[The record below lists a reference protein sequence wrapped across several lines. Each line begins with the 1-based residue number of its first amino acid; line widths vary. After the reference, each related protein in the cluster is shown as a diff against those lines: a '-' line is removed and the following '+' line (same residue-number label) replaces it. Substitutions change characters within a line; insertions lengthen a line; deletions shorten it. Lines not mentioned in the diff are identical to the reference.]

1 MVLVVRH
8 CAEQNAVAVL
18 DERVVVFTRRAKLT
32 AACLDVIEAESEAI
46 ARRPARPVGLLAVI
60 PASAGLS
67 DGATLERQRQLLKH
81 IRIDPQTYFAYV
93 VTGDDIHASV
103 IRATVRVAMLGR
115 RMMNLSEHVD
125 AAAGWLGGRLS
136 IAPST
141 LKDVVDQLQRSMT
154 SATSSTSQT

>member
-1 MVLVVRH
+1 
-8 CAEQNAVAVL
+8 
-18 DERVVVFTRRAKLT
+18 
-32 AACLDVIEAESEAI
+32 
-46 ARRPARPVGLLAVI
+46 
-60 PASAGLS
+60 
-67 DGATLERQRQLLKH
+67 
-81 IRIDPQTYFAYV
+81 
-93 VTGDDIHASV
+93 
-103 IRATVRVAMLGR
+103 MLGR